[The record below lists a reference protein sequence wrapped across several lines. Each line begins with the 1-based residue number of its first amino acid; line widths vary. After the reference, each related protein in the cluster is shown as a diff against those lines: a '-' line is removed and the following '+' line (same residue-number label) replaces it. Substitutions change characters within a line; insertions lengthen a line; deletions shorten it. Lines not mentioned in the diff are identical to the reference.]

1 MGRHAGLF
9 ALGLCLSGIG
19 FSPIGHAQTVILYEN
34 DFEKP
39 NVPLMVDCGN
49 SLDTRGIN
57 FLYGEK
63 DFEFAQDFTV
73 EAVFLHDP
81 AGKYKNAGDHGDY
94 ALGMLSTVQDD
105 KLALAFD
112 SRGYSFIN
120 IGIDLSSIDVEG
132 CAGPFGVS
140 APKLRITLLDRPDGV
155 VDYAQTELAT
165 QDVVGVAAADA
176 WSFRWKKEVVGLSTE
191 GTKDGKVTVVFD
203 LLEGGYAVFDNL
215 SITASMASKVVDLDL
230 DHVADDIDNC
240 PHAANA
246 DQKDTDRDGAGDV
259 CDPAVEDR
267 KECGDRDRNGRDDCS
282 GAVVAI
288 PDAGIDLPPAPPRRD
303 AGVTEPLDAS
313 TEDASMPEAGSGAQA
328 GRGGSSA
335 GSGGRGGSSGSKP
348 PTKTAE
354 SSGCGCSVPGT
365 SQTGSSGAFL
375 SLGAAALLWLVRRRA
390 RQSR

>member
-9 ALGLCLSGIG
+9 ALGLCISGIG

-34 DFEKP
+34 NFEKP

-81 AGKYKNAGDHGDY
+81 SGKYKNAGDHGDY
-94 ALGMLSTVQDD
+94 ALGMLSSVQDD

-120 IGIDLSSIDVEG
+120 VGLDLSSIDVEG

-165 QDVVGVAAADA
+165 QDVIGVAAADA
-176 WSFRWKKEVVGLSTE
+176 WTFRWKREAVGLSTE
-191 GTKDGKVTVVFD
+191 GTKDGKVTIVFD

-215 SITASMASKVVDLDL
+215 NITASMSSRVVDLDL
-230 DHVADDIDNC
+230 DQVADDIDNC
-240 PHAANA
+240 PHVANT

-259 CDPAVEDR
+259 CDPAVDDR
-267 KECGDRDRNGRDDCS
+267 SECGDRDRNGRDDCS
-282 GAVVAI
+282 GAVVEI
-288 PDAGIDLPPAPPRRD
+288 PDAGIDLPAPPPRRD
-303 AGVTEPLDAS
+303 AGVVGQDAS
-313 TEDASMPEAGSGAQA
+313 TADASTPSAGSGAEA
-328 GRGGSSA
+328 GRG
-335 GSGGRGGSSGSKP
+335 GSGGRGGSSAATPG
-348 PTKTAE
+348 KTEE
-354 SSGCGCSVPGT
+354 SSGCGCSVPGAP
-365 SQTGSSGAFL
+365 SSPSSGAL
-375 SLGAAALLWLVRRRA
+375 LLLGAAALWITRMRPRR
-390 RQSR
+390 

>member
-34 DFEKP
+34 SFEKP
-39 NVPLMVDCGN
+39 NVPLAVDCGN

-81 AGKYKNAGDHGDY
+81 AGKYKNAGDHGEH
-94 ALGMLSTVQDD
+94 ALGMLSTLQDD

-120 IGIDLSSIDVEG
+120 VGLDLSSIDVEG

-165 QDVVGVAAADA
+165 QDVVGVAAPDG
-176 WSFRWKKEVVGLSTE
+176 WTFRWKKEVVGLTTE
-191 GTKDGKVTVVFD
+191 GTKDGKVTIVFD

-215 SITASMASKVVDLDL
+215 SITASMSSKVVDLDL
-230 DHVADDIDNC
+230 DNVADDIDNC
-240 PHAANA
+240 PHIANS

-267 KECGDRDRNGRDDCS
+267 SECGDRDRNGRDDCS
-282 GAVVAI
+282 GAVVEI
-288 PDAGIDLPPAPPRRD
+288 PDAGIDLPVPPPRRD
-303 AGVTEPLDAS
+303 AGTTEPQDAS
-313 TEDASMPEAGSGAQA
+313 TADAAMPAAGSGS
-328 GRGGSSA
+328 GGQ
-335 GSGGRGGSSGSKP
+335 GGRGGSGGSRAGSSAPKPSG
-348 PTKTAE
+348 TTTEA
-354 SSGCGCSVPGT
+354 SGCGCSVPGT
-365 SQTGSSGAFL
+365 ANSHSSAAL
-375 SLGAAALLWLVRRRA
+375 LLLGAAGLWLARARKLRRRG
-390 RQSR
+390 

>member
-9 ALGLCLSGIG
+9 ALGLCLGGIG

-34 DFEKP
+34 NFEKP
-39 NVPLMVDCGN
+39 NVPLVVDCGN

-81 AGKYKNAGDHGDY
+81 AGKYKNAGDHGDH

-120 IGIDLSSIDVEG
+120 VGLDLSSIDVEG

-140 APKLRITLLDRPDGV
+140 APKLRITLLDRPDGI

-176 WSFRWKKEVVGLSTE
+176 WTFRWKKEVVGLSTE
-191 GTKDGKVTVVFD
+191 GTKDGKVTIVFD

-215 SITASMASKVVDLDL
+215 SITASMSSKVVDLDL
-230 DHVADDIDNC
+230 DHVADDVDNC
-240 PHAANA
+240 PHVANP
-246 DQKDTDRDGAGDV
+246 DQKDTDRDGAGDA
-259 CDPAVEDR
+259 CDPAIEDR
-267 KECGDRDRNGRDDCS
+267 GECGDRDRNGRDDCS
-282 GAVVAI
+282 GAVVEI
-288 PDAGIDLPPAPPRRD
+288 PDAGIDLPALPARRD
-303 AGVTEPLDAS
+303 AGANPEPQDAA
-313 TEDASMPEAGSGAQA
+313 TADAAMPSAGSGAQA
-328 GRGGSSA
+328 GRGGSGGSRA
-335 GSGGRGGSSGSKP
+335 GSSAPKPSG
-348 PTKTAE
+348 TATE
-354 SSGCGCSVPGT
+354 TSGCGCSVPGS
-365 SQTGSSGAFL
+365 SQSHASGAL
-375 SLGAAALLWLVRRRA
+375 LVLGAAALWLTRRR
-390 RQSR
+390 RR